1 MCTVSRIKSF
11 YAIYQIRIAYLS
23 KQNKIQAFCDNGS
36 DTSFIMEKV
45 AKKFNFKMVGKT
57 KLKIHTI
64 SGGKSVMQ
72 SKLYKVPISTQTR
85 GVFTVVAY
93 SVPECITNPCS
104 LLDLEKLQ
112 NIFPNMDVAV
122 LQRSSKPVE
131 MLLGLDA
138 FALHP
143 KQTIKSDGNNLDIQV
158 GELGQCLVGS
168 HHELQEETEFCG
180 NMVRKICY
188 DISCC
193 H

>member
-1 MCTVSRIKSF
+1 
-11 YAIYQIRIAYLS
+11 
-23 KQNKIQAFCDNGS
+23 
-36 DTSFIMEKV
+36 
-45 AKKFNFKMVGKT
+45 
-57 KLKIHTI
+57 
-64 SGGKSVMQ
+64 
-72 SKLYKVPISTQTR
+72 
-85 GVFTVVAY
+85 
-93 SVPECITNPCS
+93 
-104 LLDLEKLQ
+104 
-112 NIFPNMDVAV
+112 MDVAV

-188 DISCC
+188 DTVPVPVPV
-193 H
+193 HH